1 VELVDPASGGAE
13 HRSLEGAGVGSLGMD
28 GDGCVRRCP
37 DGTVRYGFLIRFF
50 PVRRA
55 DGTGFFDVRTIF

>member
-1 VELVDPASGGAE
+1 VELVDPAS
-13 HRSLEGAGVGSLGMD
+13 EGAGVGKIGDRWGRVCAAVSRQD
-28 GDGCVRRCP
+28 GSG
-37 DGTVRYGFLIRFF
+37 GFFIRFF